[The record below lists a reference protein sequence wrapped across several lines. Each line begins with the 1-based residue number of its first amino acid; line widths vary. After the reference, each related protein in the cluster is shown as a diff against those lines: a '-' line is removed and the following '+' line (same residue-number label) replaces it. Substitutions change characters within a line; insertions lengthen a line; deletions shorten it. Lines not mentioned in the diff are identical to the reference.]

1 MRSLFSKWQSRRQ
14 QKKQLRE
21 LADLSKVFNTVSKME
36 QSGLMAWDARSR
48 RLFIEQP
55 LALLMMTDSRRW
67 HNFIQNCYLYYYY
80 KQSQEAWQKFMQEE
94 ELAAVRRYHATAS
107 RQLTRADI
115 ERIRRARRD
124 EIMKDDMQPPAVEGF
139 EFFIVT
145 PPDLHTEPPLH
156 QQGGVGGESSPAG
169 RLVAVGHFDPETE
182 QMEIA
187 PWSEVQLLL

>member
-1 MRSLFSKWQSRRQ
+1 MSLFSKWQSRRQ

-55 LALLMMTDSRRW
+55 LALLMMTDSKRW
-67 HNFIQNCYLYYYY
+67 RNFIQNCYLYYYY
-80 KQSQEAWQKFMQEE
+80 KQSQEAWQKFMLEE
-94 ELAAVRRYHATAS
+94 ELAAVRRYQSTAS
-107 RQLTRADI
+107 RQLTRADV
-115 ERIRRARRD
+115 ERIRRVRRD
-124 EIMKDDMQPPAVEGF
+124 EIMKDDMQPPKVEGF
-139 EFFIVT
+139 EFFIVS
-145 PPDLHTEPPLH
+145 PPDQHAEPPLN

-187 PWSEVQLLL
+187 PWSEVQLLI

>member
-1 MRSLFSKWQSRRQ
+1 MSLFSKWQSRRQ

-21 LADLSKVFNTVSKME
+21 LANLSKVFNTVSKME
-36 QSGLMAWDARSR
+36 QSGLMAWDVSSR

-55 LALLMMTDSRRW
+55 LALLMMTDSKRW

-80 KQSQEAWQKFMQEE
+80 KQSQEAWQKFMLEE
-94 ELAAVRRYHATAS
+94 ELAAVRRYHTTAS
-107 RQLTRADI
+107 RQLTRADV

-124 EIMKDDMQPPAVEGF
+124 EIMKDDMQPPKVEGF
-139 EFFIVT
+139 EFFIVS
-145 PPDLHTEPPLH
+145 PPDLHTEPSLH
-156 QQGGVGGESSPAG
+156 QQGGVGCESSPAG